1 MSDLGN
7 DDLQQLI
14 RSLDDLDAEYEA
26 GDLDQSDYEA
36 LRNDYT
42 VRVADAVRRRSRGA
56 AAPATDGSK
65 VDLQKA
71 AEGGPGPTK
80 ARIVV
85 IAALLVFAVGAGWL
99 LARSTG
105 ERGLGEALTGNIDL
119 SSRQRVIECQELGAV
134 EGLVLEAI
142 QCFDEVLATEPE
154 NVEALTYRAWFL
166 VLASGAEADVAQ
178 AQRDE
183 LLSAAI
189 VYLDRAIDV
198 DPEYPDALAFR
209 AVVADRQGDSDR
221 VCSQIA
227 DLRALEPPPF
237 FLELTDPVAARNNCA

>member
-1 MSDLGN
+1 
-7 DDLQQLI
+7 LQQLI

-26 GDLDQSDYEA
+26 GDLDRGAYEA

-42 VRVADAVRRRSRGA
+42 VRVADAVRRRSGGA
-56 AAPATDGSK
+56 ATSAADGSTI
-65 VDLQKA
+65 DLEA
-71 AEGGPGPTK
+71 APEGDPGPMNRG
-80 ARIVV
+80 RIVV
-85 IAALLVFAVGAGWL
+85 VAALLVFAVGAGWL
-99 LARSTG
+99 LARSAG
-105 ERGLGEALTGNIDL
+105 ERGLGEALTGNIDP

-142 QCFDEVLATEPE
+142 QCFDDVLATEPD

-166 VLASGAEADVAQ
+166 VLASGAESDVAQ

-183 LLSAAI
+183 LLSAAV

-198 DPEYPDALAFR
+198 DPDYPDARAFR

-221 VCSQIA
+221 VCSQITE
-227 DLRALEPPPF
+227 LRALEPPPF
-237 FLELTDPVAARNNCA
+237 FLELTDPVAERNNCA